1 MAQKLKDKIQS
12 FGRLVTALRR
22 RIFLK
27 YHSDDGGGKKRVTA
41 KG

>member
-1 MAQKLKDKIQS
+1 MQS
-12 FGRLVTALRR
+12 FGRLVTVLRR

-27 YHSDDGGGKKRVTA
+27 YIIVMMGKKRVVIA